1 LDRQRLLAASL
12 GIAVFL
18 IPSYPAFITLTGA
31 PVPGIA
37 LLPRPLTI
45 ALLVLAG
52 VIAVTWIVALAR
64 APKRPAPTVLAV
76 AAFPLAA
83 LLAAVLGFDP
93 LAGALFVLILGG
105 GVLWHATILR
115 FARDETALHA
125 IFRAYLVSGALAALA
140 AIVMVLA
147 KTPVALYT
155 IGHGRAT
162 GTFVLPGELAGYLIV
177 YLPVAFAIART
188 LPELRAPALAGLGAG
203 AVAFAMTFSRAGF
216 VGMAAAIAAFVLMR
230 RRERG
235 ARYAVAIMGAAVV
248 LIGLAFNAHHDPSEN
263 FTRLS
268 IWDAAL
274 RIARD
279 FPFSGAGPFEFPRL
293 YEVLRDPG
301 GEPVAFHAH
310 SVLLTIAAETGVVG
324 LAAVLFGW
332 LRFAAVLRARLRS
345 PGALAPVSVAIA
357 AGLIGTWV
365 QGLIDTISVVIF
377 GLWLPFMALAVTCA
391 GDLRAAGTRVGD
403 SRATGTLADDLR
415 AAGVTGTNERPIQR
429 DPYTLDAEELR
440 RPDRRARK
448 TFARG
453 AAATAAAVVLAACVL
468 VQLASDALYARAAAP
483 GSLVAALGRLGDG
496 PYEAIERVAPL
507 PFVEAALA
515 TYDLNDARLPEAAR
529 HAARIPSGPVRSDL
543 DARIAQREGR
553 EADAIRAFLDAG
565 DDGALQPIV
574 YRLAASGRVREA
586 YQLERRIRDRLATI
600 ATRPN
605 AVADSS
611 WRLGLLARR
620 LGDDAEAV
628 RDFERATSAAPL
640 NTKYLF
646 DAGVLALQRR
656 DPARAAAYFTRIVQ
670 TDPADA
676 DGVAGAGLAA
686 IERGD
691 RAEAARLAA
700 RARAINPR
708 ATLERT
714 LALVLETHRAWPPPA
729 AAALPSD
736 PSRMIR

>member
-1 LDRQRLLAASL
+1 LERQRLLAASL

-18 IPSYPAFITLTGA
+18 IPLYPAFITLTGA

-37 LLPRPLTI
+37 LLPQPLTI

-52 VIAVTWIVALAR
+52 ALAATWAVALSR

-93 LAGALFVLILGG
+93 LAGALFVLILAG
-105 GVLWHATILR
+105 GVIWHAAILR
-115 FARDETALHA
+115 FARDDTTLKT

-162 GTFVLPGELAGYLIV
+162 GTFVLPGELAGYLIL

-188 LPELRAPALAGLGAG
+188 LPELRALALSGLGLG

-230 RRERG
+230 RSERG

-248 LIGLAFNAHHDPSEN
+248 LVGFVFNAHHDPSEN

-274 RIARD
+274 RMARD
-279 FPFSGAGPFEFPRL
+279 FPFSGAGPFAFPRL

-310 SVLLTIAAETGVVG
+310 SVLLTIAAETGIVG

-332 LRFAAVLRARLRS
+332 LRFAAVLRARLQS
-345 PGALAPVSVAIA
+345 PGALAPVSAAIA

-377 GLWLPFMALAVTCA
+377 GLWLPFMALALTCA
-391 GDLRAAGTRVGD
+391 GDLRAAGI
-403 SRATGTLADDLR
+403 AGTPDA
-415 AAGVTGTNERPIQR
+415 
-429 DPYTLDAEELR
+429 LDAEDLR
-440 RPDRRARK
+440 RPGRGTRR
-448 TFARG
+448 TFARS
-453 AAATAAAVVLAACVL
+453 AAMTAAAFALAVCVL
-468 VQLASDALYARAAAP
+468 MQLASDALYAGAATP
-483 GSLVAALGRLGDG
+483 GSLVAGLRPLGAG

-507 PFVEAALA
+507 PLVEAALA
-515 TYDLNDARLPEAAR
+515 AYDLNGARLSDAAR
-529 HAARIPSGPVRSDL
+529 HTARIPPGPVRSDL

-553 EADAIRAFLDAG
+553 DADAIRSFLNAG
-565 DDGALQPIV
+565 DDAALQPIV
-574 YRLAASGRVREA
+574 YRLAARGRVRDA
-586 YQLERRIRDRLATI
+586 YRLERRIRDRLATI
-600 ATRPN
+600 GMRPN
-605 AVADSS
+605 AVADSW
-611 WRLGLLARR
+611 WRLGLLASR
-620 LGDDAEAV
+620 LHDDAEANTDYAAAS
-628 RDFERATSAAPL
+628 RSAPL

-646 DAGVLALQRR
+646 DAGMTSLQRG
-656 DPARAAAYFTRIVQ
+656 DTTAAAADFTAITRI
-670 TDPADA
+670 DPADA
-676 DGVAGAGLAA
+676 DGLAGLGLAA
-686 IERGD
+686 IVRGD
-691 RAEAARLAA
+691 RDAAESFAS
-700 RARAINPR
+700 RAVAINPN
-708 ATLERT
+708 ATFAQALSQLLRTWKPGEART
-714 LALVLETHRAWPPPA
+714 LNAVVFPEPA
-729 AAALPSD
+729 HDTLAPARTGAE
-736 PSRMIR
+736 

>member
-18 IPSYPAFITLTGA
+18 IPLYPAFITLTGA

-37 LLPRPLTI
+37 LLPQPLTI

-52 VIAVTWIVALAR
+52 ALAATWAVALSR
-64 APKRPAPTVLAV
+64 APKRPAPTVVAV

-93 LAGALFVLILGG
+93 LAGALFVLVLGG
-105 GVLWHATILR
+105 GVIWHAAILR
-115 FARDETALHA
+115 FARDETTLKT

-140 AIVMVLA
+140 AIVMVLG

-177 YLPVAFAIART
+177 YLPVAFGIART
-188 LPELRAPALAGLGAG
+188 LPELRALALSGLGLG

-248 LIGLAFNAHHDPSEN
+248 LVGLAFNAHHDPSEN

-274 RIARD
+274 RMARD

-310 SVLLTIAAETGVVG
+310 SVLLTIAAETGGVG

-365 QGLIDTISVVIF
+365 QGLIDTISVVVF
-377 GLWLPFMALAVTCA
+377 GLWLPFMALALTCA
-391 GDLRAAGTRVGD
+391 GDPHAAVVADRGA
-403 SRATGTLADDLR
+403 SR
-415 AAGVTGTNERPIQR
+415 
-429 DPYTLDAEELR
+429 
-440 RPDRRARK
+440 
-448 TFARG
+448 TFARS
-453 AAATAAAVVLAACVL
+453 AAMAAAAVVLAACVL
-468 VQLASDALYARAAAP
+468 MQLASDALYAGAAAP
-483 GSLVAALGRLGDG
+483 GSLVARLRPLGAG

-515 TYDLNDARLPEAAR
+515 ADALDHDVPRAAAHAARLPPGAE
-529 HAARIPSGPVRSDL
+529 RSDL
-543 DARIAQREGR
+543 EARIAEAGGR
-553 EADAIRAFLDAG
+553 HADAVRLYLDAG
-565 DDGALQPIV
+565 DDEALQRIV
-574 YRLAASGRVREA
+574 YGLASRDRVREA
-586 YQLERRIRDRLATI
+586 HDLERRIRDRLLALGL
-600 ATRPN
+600 RPN
-605 AVADSS
+605 AVADSW
-611 WRLGLLARR
+611 WRLGLLASR
-620 LGDDAEAV
+620 LHDDAEANTDYAAAS
-628 RDFERATSAAPL
+628 RSAPL

-646 DAGVLALQRR
+646 DAGMTSLQRG
-656 DPARAAAYFTRIVQ
+656 DTTAAAADFTAITRI
-670 TDPADA
+670 DPADA
-676 DGVAGAGLAA
+676 DGVAGLGWAA
-686 IERGD
+686 IVRGD
-691 RAEAARLAA
+691 RDAAESFASRAA
-700 RARAINPR
+700 AINPN
-708 ATLERT
+708 ATFAQALSQLLRTWKPGEAHTLNAVVFPEPAHDT
-714 LALVLETHRAWPPPA
+714 LAPA
-729 AAALPSD
+729 RTGAE
-736 PSRMIR
+736 

>member
-1 LDRQRLLAASL
+1 M
-12 GIAVFL
+12 FL
-18 IPSYPAFITLTGA
+18 IPLYPAFITLTGA

-52 VIAVTWIVALAR
+52 ALAATWIVALWR
-64 APKRPAPTVLAV
+64 APKKPAPTVLAV

-115 FARDETALHA
+115 FARDETALKT
-125 IFRAYLVSGALAALA
+125 IFRAYLASGALAAVA

-188 LPELRAPALAGLGAG
+188 LPELRALALAGLGAG

-248 LIGLAFNAHHDPSEN
+248 LVGFAFNAHHDPSEN

-274 RIARD
+274 RMARD

-332 LRFAAVLRARLRS
+332 LRFAVVLRARLLS
-345 PGALAPVSVAIA
+345 PGALAPVSIAIA

-377 GLWLPFMALAVTCA
+377 GLWLPFMALAVACA
-391 GDLRAAGTRVGD
+391 GDLRAAGL
-403 SRATGTLADDLR
+403 TGTD
-415 AAGVTGTNERPIQR
+415 ERRIQR
-429 DPYTLDAEELR
+429 DPDALGAAETR
-440 RPDRRARK
+440 RPGRGARR
-448 TFARG
+448 TFARS
-453 AAATAAAVVLAACVL
+453 AAVAAAAVVLAACVL

-483 GSLVAALGRLGDG
+483 RSLVAALGRLGAG
-496 PYEAIERVAPL
+496 PYEAIERAAPL

-515 TYDLNDARLPEAAR
+515 TYDVNDARLPDAAR
-529 HAARIPSGPVRSDL
+529 YAARVPLGPVRSDL

-553 EADAIRAFLDAG
+553 DADAIRSFLDAG

-574 YRLAASGRVREA
+574 YRLAARGRVREA
-586 YQLERRIRDRLATI
+586 YRLERRIRDRLATN

-611 WRLGLLARR
+611 WRLGLLAHR
-620 LGDDAEAV
+620 LGDDAEANA
-628 RDFERATSAAPL
+628 DFAAASRSAPL

-646 DAGVLALQRR
+646 DAAMSSLRLGDVT
-656 DPARAAAYFTRIVQ
+656 AATADFIAITRI
-670 TDPADA
+670 DPADA
-676 DGVAGAGLAA
+676 DAVAGLGFAA
-686 IERGD
+686 VVRGD
-691 RAEAARLAA
+691 RDDAARFASRADTINANATFAQVLAQVLRTWKQGDPQA
-700 RARAINPR
+700 LNAVLVPEPAHD
-708 ATLERT
+708 T
-714 LALVLETHRAWPPPA
+714 LAPA
-729 AAALPSD
+729 RSGGEW
-736 PSRMIR
+736 R

>member
-1 LDRQRLLAASL
+1 
-12 GIAVFL
+12 
-18 IPSYPAFITLTGA
+18 
-31 PVPGIA
+31 
-37 LLPRPLTI
+37 
-45 ALLVLAG
+45 
-52 VIAVTWIVALAR
+52 
-64 APKRPAPTVLAV
+64 
-76 AAFPLAA
+76 
-83 LLAAVLGFDP
+83 
-93 LAGALFVLILGG
+93 
-105 GVLWHATILR
+105 
-115 FARDETALHA
+115 
-125 IFRAYLVSGALAALA
+125 IFRAYLVSGAFAALA

-188 LPELRAPALAGLGAG
+188 LPELRALGLAGLGAG

-248 LIGLAFNAHHDPSEN
+248 LVGLVFNAHHDPSEN

-274 RIARD
+274 RMARD

-391 GDLRAAGTRVGD
+391 GDPDPLSAGGIPRSG
-403 SRATGTLADDLR
+403 RGA
-415 AAGVTGTNERPIQR
+415 
-429 DPYTLDAEELR
+429 R
-440 RPDRRARK
+440 R
-448 TFARG
+448 TFARS
-453 AAATAAAVVLAACVL
+453 AATAAAAVVLAACVL

-496 PYEAIERVAPL
+496 PYEAIERIAPL

-515 TYDLNDARLPEAAR
+515 TYDLNEARLPDAAR
-529 HAARIPSGPVRSDL
+529 HAARIPPGPVRSDL

-553 EADAIRAFLDAG
+553 DADAIRSFLDAG
-565 DDGALQPIV
+565 DDAALQPIV

-586 YQLERRIRDRLATI
+586 YQLERRIRDRLATN

-620 LGDDAEAV
+620 LGDDAEAA

-656 DPARAAAYFTRIVQ
+656 DPARAAACFTRIVQ

-691 RAEAARLAA
+691 RAEAARLAS

-714 LALVLETHRAWPPPA
+714 LAFVLETHRSWPPPA

>member
-1 LDRQRLLAASL
+1 MIARTPRLLAASL

-18 IPSYPAFITLTGA
+18 IPLYPAFITLTGA

-37 LLPRPLTI
+37 LLPQPLTI

-52 VIAVTWIVALAR
+52 AIAATWVVALSR
-64 APKRPAPTVLAV
+64 APKRPAPTALAV
-76 AAFPLAA
+76 AAFPLAG
-83 LLAAVLGFDP
+83 LIAAVLGFDP
-93 LAGALFVLILGG
+93 LAGALFVTILGG
-105 GVLWHATILR
+105 GVIWHATILR
-115 FARDETALHA
+115 FARDETVLKA

-147 KTPVALYT
+147 KMPVALYT

-188 LPELRAPALAGLGAG
+188 LPELRALALAGLGLG

-248 LIGLAFNAHHDPSEN
+248 LVGLVFNAHHDPSEN

-274 RIARD
+274 RMARD
-279 FPFSGAGPFEFPRL
+279 FPFSGAGPFEFPRV
-293 YEVLRDPG
+293 YAVLRDPG

-324 LAAVLFGW
+324 LAAILFGW

-345 PGALAPVSVAIA
+345 PGALAHLSVGIA

-391 GDLRAAGTRVGD
+391 GEVRAPD
-403 SRATGTLADDLR
+403 
-415 AAGVTGTNERPIQR
+415 VTGTP
-429 DPYTLDAEELR
+429 DA
-440 RPDRRARK
+440 PDAVAIRHAG
-448 TFARG
+448 RG
-453 AAATAAAVVLAACVL
+453 AASGFARSAAIASAAVVLVACVL
-468 VQLASDALYARAAAP
+468 MQLASDAVYAGAAAP
-483 GSLVAALGRLGDG
+483 ASAVALAGRLGAR
-496 PYEAIERVAPL
+496 PYEGIERVAPL

-515 TYDLNDARLPEAAR
+515 TYELNRARLPDAAF
-529 HAARIPSGPVRSDL
+529 HVERIPPGPLRSDL
-543 DARIAQREGR
+543 EARIAQREDR
-553 EADAIRAFLDAG
+553 EADAIRSFLDAG
-565 DDGALQPIV
+565 DDDALQRIV
-574 YRLAASGRVREA
+574 YRLAAQGHVSDA
-586 YQLERRIRDRLATI
+586 YELERRIRDRLVALGM
-600 ATRPN
+600 RPN

-620 LGDDAEAV
+620 LGDDAEAA
-628 RDFERATSAAPL
+628 RDFELATSAAPL

-656 DPARAAAYFTRIVQ
+656 DPVRADAYFVRIAQ
-670 TDPADA
+670 ADPADA
-676 DGVAGAGLAA
+676 DGVAGRGLAA

-691 RAEAARLAA
+691 RAEAARFAA
-700 RARAINPR
+700 RARAINRR

-714 LALVLETHRAWPPPA
+714 LSLVLGTHRAWPPA
-729 AAALPSD
+729 AAALPTD
-736 PSRMIR
+736 PARMIR

>member
-18 IPSYPAFITLTGA
+18 IPLYPAFITLTGA

-37 LLPRPLTI
+37 LVPRPLTI
-45 ALLVLAG
+45 ALLVLAAAL
-52 VIAVTWIVALAR
+52 AVTWIVELSR

-93 LAGALFVLILGG
+93 LAGVLFVLILGG
-105 GVLWHATILR
+105 GVIWHAAILR
-115 FARDETALHA
+115 FARDETTLKT
-125 IFRAYLVSGALAALA
+125 IFGAYLVSGALAALL

-162 GTFVLPGELAGYLIV
+162 GTFVLPGELAGYLII

-188 LPELRAPALAGLGAG
+188 LPELRALALAGLGAG
-203 AVAFAMTFSRAGF
+203 TVAFAMTFSRAGF
-216 VGMAAAIAAFVLMR
+216 VGMAAAVAAFVLMR

-248 LIGLAFNAHHDPSEN
+248 LVGLVFNAHHDPSEN

-274 RIARD
+274 RMARD
-279 FPFSGAGPFEFPRL
+279 FPLSGVGPFEFPRV

-310 SVLLTIAAETGVVG
+310 SVLLTIAAETGIAG
-324 LAAVLFGW
+324 LVAVSFGW

-345 PGALAPVSVAIA
+345 PGALGRVSVAIA

-391 GDLRAAGTRVGD
+391 GGA
-403 SRATGTLADDLR
+403 SP
-415 AAGVTGTNERPIQR
+415 AGVADTSR
-429 DPYTLDAEELR
+429 DLDREDA
-440 RPDRRARK
+440 RRAGRGPVR
-448 TFARG
+448 TFARP
-453 AAATAAAVVLAACVL
+453 AAIAAAAVVLVACAL
-468 VQLASDALYARAAAP
+468 MQLASDALYAGAAAP
-483 GSLVAALGRLGDG
+483 ASVVARLGKLGAGPYAAL
-496 PYEAIERVAPL
+496 ERVAPL

-515 TYDLNDARLPEAAR
+515 TYDVNGGWLRDAAR
-529 HAARIPSGPVRSDL
+529 HAALLPPGPVRSDL
-543 DARIAQREGR
+543 EARIAQREGR
-553 EADAIRAFLDAG
+553 DADAVRAFLDAG
-565 DDGALQPIV
+565 DDEALQPIV
-574 YRLAASGRVREA
+574 YRLAVTGRVRDA
-586 YQLERRIRDRLATI
+586 YELERCILDRLAAI
-600 ATRPN
+600 GTRPN

-620 LGDDAEAV
+620 LGDDTEAA

-656 DPARAAAYFTRIVQ
+656 DPARAAVYFTRIVQ

-676 DGVAGAGLAA
+676 DGVAGLGLAA

-691 RAEAARLAA
+691 RAEAARLSS

-708 ATLERT
+708 ATLERS

-736 PSRMIR
+736 PARMIR